1 MADILRVIHKV
12 NPSINAHNSASTLV
26 ESPIFWLNPLSHSL
40 VESQTKPPPLALLG
54 FPKMNHLYW
63 IWTTHQGKAYQG
75 YLDDLEA
82 FNHTC
87 SSSTRHEFTC
97 WLGNNPAETWV
108 WVSAFKLN
116 WTTSNNVLQFNI
128 NKDVYLV
135 MVFLFSFNKICGDS
149 IHTHHNTPLRISKA
163 IRFSLR
169 LVLEKGIPTTLK
181 PYSNKDPCM

>member
-40 VESQTKPPPLALLG
+40 VESQNKPLPLALLG
-54 FPKMNHLYW
+54 FPKMNC
-63 IWTTHQGKAYQG
+63 IEFEPPTKVRPIQG

-87 SSSTRHEFTC
+87 SSSTGHEFTC

-169 LVLEKGIPTTLK
+169 LVLKKGIPTTLK